1 MDVPNSRKWD
11 TCIVS
16 SAPLC
21 YDSPLHIN
29 PFWKAEEM
37 ARQQAVDRSGGRLRV
52 AVAQIEP
59 VLGNLKANVSL
70 HADWIRRAIR
80 RGADLVVFPELSL
93 TGYLLQDLVPEVAL
107 PLETIDTRLRPL
119 LDLSR
124 RIAVVAGFVEETPGH
139 RYHNSALFLEG
150 GRVRHVHRKV
160 YLPTYGMFD
169 EGRFFAAGDRLQ
181 AFSTPLGRMGIL
193 ICEDFWHPSTSL
205 VMAQDGA
212 DYLVVLSAGP
222 TEGMDRRGLAVHA
235 TWKNL
240 ARVTAQMQTLYVIY
254 ANRVGFED
262 GINFSGGSC
271 VIDPAGE
278 TLQEAVLLQEELV
291 VCDLPRASL
300 RRARTLLPLLRDER
314 LPVLAREVQRLL
326 AVPATG
332 APRRRR

>member
-1 MDVPNSRKWD
+1 
-11 TCIVS
+11 
-16 SAPLC
+16 
-21 YDSPLHIN
+21 
-29 PFWKAEEM
+29 M

-107 PLETIDTRLRPL
+107 SLEEIGTRLRPL
-119 LDLSR
+119 VDLSR
-124 RIAVVAGFVEETPGH
+124 RIAIVAGFVEETPGH

-181 AFSTPLGRMGIL
+181 AFATPLGRMGML

-240 ARVTAQMQTLYVIY
+240 SRVTAQMQTLYVIY

-278 TLQEAVLLQEELV
+278 TLQEARLLQEELV

-326 AVPATG
+326 AVPAAG